1 MSPQGKGRGLAI
13 GLCLLFL
20 ISMIPS
26 DIGLVKSPQNLVED
40 EDVIAPTTP
49 IGQATTLTVGSWPD
63 GANERINVAVGDGYA
78 IKSMELELQPNT
90 LQNSLASAMTD
101 VGDFDDNAVYD
112 GMDVNKSS
120 LQILPQDWSYDFE
133 SGVFAPEWSLSG
145 TSNWAIRADTR
156 LQGAQLAK
164 AGTITHNQESSMT
177 LDVSQLPAASGTFR
191 YSVSSEGSFDY
202 LIFCID
208 NTGCTRYSGY
218 TYRWSGTV
226 NNGLQTFSIPATA
239 QTLTWKY
246 TKDGSVNSGSDT
258 AWVDDIIITPS
269 GGSGNGEGNWTSDVF
284 GPSQIGRGEG
294 LMHGLLHMDA
304 YVYPGSIFEWQI
316 LDAQTSLPVPGF
328 EHMTST
334 FADLGMIDAVAHPLL
349 RLKFHMKEAS
359 GGGTPEVRS
368 ISMNGHM
375 AKTFDTDPTSEGW
388 QIQSGSWANGAITS
402 SGVVLS
408 NEYHV
413 RSGFS
418 SIIAN
423 NVQSGQGQLEFTT
436 DGGDTWNALNPQG
449 RQDLSAPAFMV
460 QFRMQSM
467 GGSYTWLSFDAE
479 LVRTSVPDG
488 LRLDVGLDGTP
499 EWSLDRDGIGIL
511 GLQNELITG
520 DLWATK
526 TASPSAAASFEMALP
541 TRGVDSFSFAVASPS
556 IELSS
561 PYMVVSVNGQDVL
574 NRGLSNIVD
583 LVVVTLTST
592 ELTDL
597 NSALTQAN
605 GVYGL
610 DALPMASVE
619 VRIGSSLTTSSLL
632 FGGVFAP
639 YESNMTLTLNA
650 AHPLVMGLNHELS
663 ITIPQA
669 GQRHANLP
677 VRMDG
682 TGSIFLT
689 ITSIETQASVRPVSL
704 EVSNVTNTLVPGND
718 WIETKAIFDFTPL
731 GITDAYTHAQQSNW
745 EVQFQLVG
753 QSQQSTLRCPVASL
767 PITPLSIS
775 SCTAS
780 GTALVWFDEGLSGSI
795 TAIGSSSYLEFGH
808 HFKFPDGWNDEPS
821 AIMMVNM
828 LAPTGSML
836 PVSQT
841 FGLGYDQGVEN
852 DIALR
857 SWSVL
862 SSEGIRS
869 DAAFPYL
876 RAGELVNIEVV
887 LGFEGTDEGTPRTG
901 AALVRFL
908 VDGAEYATTSSYSN
922 GVALFPYNVPSGRP
936 SMELGV
942 EVVPLRGQDMVE
954 EVANTHTFLFDN
966 VPPTLVSSDVERFD
980 NRDASPRTEL
990 KFSIAD
996 RPHLPTHAM
1005 AMIWRSWVD
1014 DANGDLN
1021 MSSDELQTMDLTLPQ
1036 NLSTLIGEYSLLLDT
1051 ADAEVGDY
1059 FVGWLEVG
1067 DSAGHRMADS
1077 GDMSTPLF
1085 NVQINEDGAPSLGAS
1100 TLAWPNGEE
1109 EPWIHPD
1116 EWNTIQIPIWERNGI
1131 YDLSEIHLA
1140 LAFNTPYPS
1149 VISWNQSTDQCSS
1162 SHAYIE
1168 LESCELLPLEENDL
1182 FSRNGVFEVNFS
1194 IEWGYDPDTSLRR
1207 IPHITMLDQSGQS
1220 NRFLLEPLSWKF
1232 SGEMMI
1238 DPDSLSISLG
1248 DEPEDS
1254 LGYWVK
1260 PRTSFDVTG
1269 SLVWYRS
1276 QRAVQQDLYVDLSL
1290 GENGAQIQSVNGT
1303 FTTTLMSPLLDGTY
1317 GLFGDLYDA
1326 PNGAVY
1332 RGDGS
1337 AFIWFIVD
1345 NEAPR
1350 MAAVDRPQF
1359 NTVLSE
1365 EEWTDLNFELR
1376 LNENA
1381 RLDEG
1386 TLMLHWSLNDAG
1398 LGLNSYLYDNG
1409 SVPLEVLGERLSGES
1424 IPVRCTLNL
1433 DELMLPLFRTKAI
1446 ELRVWVTGA
1455 DAAGH
1460 EVDSV
1465 FNDIDAPLR
1474 VWTLEQRVPIYSIGE
1489 IEMKPSSE
1497 LHQGD
1502 LITVATSISNNG
1514 LADGEANVVLELV
1527 ESNGA
1532 RTRLDA
1538 RVINVQ
1544 SGEQVLYQYLW
1555 KPGRDGTQWL
1565 ELSIINGPNA
1575 QSDTVLV
1582 DEPRS
1587 DGVFATIT
1595 SINTSLLVVVVL
1607 LSLGLVGLLV
1617 VGLRRETLPGAPAK
1631 PVPKVAQP
1639 KPPSSP
1645 SQEEEQGPY
1654 GSQKATASPGENPY
1668 Q

>member
-1 MSPQGKGRGLAI
+1 MSPHGRGRGLAV

-26 DIGLVKSPQNLVED
+26 DVGLVKSASTMVEQ
-40 EDVIAPTTP
+40 EATIAPSTP
-49 IGQATTLTVGSWPD
+49 IGQATTLTIGSWPD
-63 GANERINVAVGDGYA
+63 GANERVGVSVGDGYA
-78 IKSMELELQPNT
+78 IKSMDLELQPNV
-90 LQNSLASAMTD
+90 LPNSLASTLAD
-101 VGDFDDNAVYD
+101 VGDFDDNSVYD
-112 GMDVNKSS
+112 GMDVNKSA
-120 LQILPQDWSYDFE
+120 LQILPQDWQYDFE
-133 SGVFAPEWSLSG
+133 SGSFEPEWSLGG
-145 TSNWAIRADTR
+145 TSNWRIQSGVVI
-156 LQGAQLAK
+156 QGLNTAQG
-164 AGTITHNQESSMT
+164 GTITHNQESSMT
-177 LDVSQLPAASGTFR
+177 LDVSQLPASSGSFKYR
-191 YSVSSEGSFDY
+191 VSSEGSFDY
-202 LIFCID
+202 LLFCID
-208 NTGCTRYSGY
+208 NPNCSRFSGY
-218 TYRWSGTV
+218 TNRWSGTV
-226 NNGLQTFSIPATA
+226 GPSTAVFTLPASAQSI
-239 QTLTWKY
+239 TWKY
-246 TKDGSVNSGSDT
+246 TKDGSVNRGSDT
-258 AWVDDIIITPS
+258 AWVDDILITPQ

-284 GPSQIGRGEG
+284 GPSQLGRGEG
-294 LMHGLLHMDA
+294 VMHGLLHMDA
-304 YVYPGSIFEWQI
+304 FVYPGSIFEWQV

-334 FADLGMIDAVAHPLL
+334 YADLGMIDANVHPLL

-375 AKTFDTDPTSEGW
+375 AKTFDTDPSAEGW

-402 SGVVLS
+402 NGIVLS

-423 NVQSGQGQLEFTT
+423 NSMSGQGQLEYTI
-436 DGGDTWNALNPQG
+436 DGGLTWTAMNPQG
-449 RQDLSAPAFMV
+449 RQDLNAPAFMV
-460 QFRMQSM
+460 QFRMQST

-520 DLWATK
+520 QLWATK
-526 TASPSAAASFEMALP
+526 TASPAAAASFEMALP
-541 TRGVDSFSFAVASPS
+541 IRGVDSFSFAVASPS
-556 IELSS
+556 TELSS

-574 NRGLSNIVD
+574 NRGLANVGD
-583 LVVVTLTST
+583 LAVVTLTGT

-597 NSALTQAN
+597 NSALTQASGIY
-605 GVYGL
+605 GV

-639 YESNMTLTLNA
+639 YDSNMSLTLNA

-663 ITIPQA
+663 KTIPQA

-682 TGSIFLT
+682 TGSVYLT
-689 ITSIETQASVRPVSL
+689 VGAVETQASVRPVSL

-718 WIETKAIFDFTPL
+718 WIETKAVFDFTPL

-745 EVQFQLVG
+745 EVQFQLAG
-753 QSQQSTLRCPVASL
+753 QSQQSTLRCPIASL

-775 SCTAS
+775 ACTAS

-795 TAIGSSSYLEFGH
+795 TATGSSNFLEFGH

-821 AIMMVNM
+821 VVMTVNM

-862 SSEGIRS
+862 SSDGIRS
-869 DAAFPYL
+869 DAEFPYL
-876 RAGELVNIEVV
+876 RAGEVVTVEVV

-954 EVANTHTFLFDN
+954 EVLTTHTFLFDN

-996 RPHLPTHAM
+996 RPHLPTHAK
-1005 AMIWRSWVD
+1005 AMLWRSWVD

-1021 MSSDELQTMDLTLPQ
+1021 MSMDEIQVVDLTLPQ
-1036 NLSTLIGEYSLLLDT
+1036 NLSTLIGEYSLNMDT
-1051 ADAEVGDY
+1051 SEGEVGDY
-1059 FVGWLEVG
+1059 FVGWLEIG

-1077 GDMSTPLF
+1077 GDINAPLF
-1085 NVQINEDGAPSLGAS
+1085 HVQLNENGAPSLGAS
-1100 TLAWPNGEE
+1100 SLAWPNGED

-1116 EWNTIQIPIWERNGI
+1116 ELTTIQIPIWERNGI

-1149 VISWNQSTDQCSS
+1149 VISWNQTTGQCTS

-1168 LESCELLPLEENDL
+1168 LASCDLLPLEESDL

-1207 IPHITMLDQSGQS
+1207 IPHITMVDQSGQS

-1238 DPDSLSISLG
+1238 EPESLSVSLG
-1248 DEPEDS
+1248 DEPADS

-1276 QRAVQQDLYVDLSL
+1276 HRPVHQDLYVDLSL
-1290 GENGAQIQSVNGT
+1290 GENGAQIQAENGT
-1303 FTTTLMSPLLDGTY
+1303 FTTTLMAPLLDGTY

-1332 RGDGS
+1332 RGDDA

-1350 MAAVDRPQF
+1350 MAAVDRPLF
-1359 NTVLSE
+1359 NNVLSE
-1365 EEWTDLNFELR
+1365 EEWADLTFELR

-1381 RLDEG
+1381 RLDES
-1386 TLMLHWSLNDAG
+1386 TLRLHWSLNDAG

-1409 SVPLEVLGERLSGES
+1409 SLPLEVLGERLSGES
-1424 IPVRCTLNL
+1424 IPVRCTLDL
-1433 DELMLPLFRTKAI
+1433 DDLMLPLFRTKAI
-1446 ELRVWVTGA
+1446 ELRIWVTGS

-1474 VWTLEQRVPIYSIGE
+1474 VWALEQRVPIYTIT
-1489 IEMKPSSE
+1489 E
-1497 LHQGD
+1497 LNMDPGSDIHQGD
-1502 LITVATSISNNG
+1502 LVTVSTSIKNSG
-1514 LADGEANVVLELV
+1514 LADGEASLVLELV
-1527 ESNGA
+1527 EASGA

-1538 RVINVQ
+1538 RLINVQ
-1544 SGEQVLYQYLW
+1544 SGEEVLYESLW

-1565 ELSIINGPNA
+1565 ELSIINGPNT
-1575 QSDTVLV
+1575 QSETVLV

-1587 DGVFATIT
+1587 EGVFATIT
-1595 SINTSLLVVVVL
+1595 SVNTSLLIVVVL
-1607 LSLGLVGLLV
+1607 LSLGLIALLV
-1617 VGLRRETLPGAPAK
+1617 VGLRRETVPGAPVK
-1631 PVPKVAQP
+1631 QQP
-1639 KPPSSP
+1639 TLPQATPTPPSVH
-1645 SQEEEQGPY
+1645 EEQGPY
-1654 GSQKATASPGENPY
+1654 GGKTATASPGENPY